1 MPLFKHFTSVDL
13 VRNLRAFL
21 RLEAGVV
28 RGEIP
33 GTVRTGANKQA
44 RDGAAPGGVR
54 PENIVWIFAS
64 GRSGTTWLRDM
75 MKDMEGYW
83 AWEEPWV
90 GALFGRFYNGSGA
103 NQLKASNFILGEPYR
118 ETWLRC
124 IRNFVL
130 EGAMAR
136 FPKMKGSDYLV
147 IKEPNGSEGAPLL
160 VEALPESRMIFL
172 VRDPRDVAASLLDGA
187 REGHWLYERN
197 QTADWKRHSTADKRP
212 DEFIKAPANEYMRK
226 VGKAKEAY
234 EAHKGPKVLV
244 KYEELNVDPLGTLK
258 RIYSTLG
265 LSANEKEIERV
276 VEKHSWENISKRKK
290 GEGKFYRK
298 ATPGGWREDL
308 TPRQA
313 QIVEEITAPLLKEF
327 YGG

>member
-1 MPLFKHFTSVDL
+1 MPFFKHFTSIDL
-13 VRNLRAFL
+13 MRDLRAFL
-21 RLEAGVV
+21 KLEAGVV

-33 GTVRTGANKQA
+33 RTSQPDADKRA
-44 RDGAAPGGVR
+44 RDGSAPGGVK

-75 MKDMEGYW
+75 MKDVKGYR

-90 GALFGRFYNGSGA
+90 GALFGRFHNNSGS
-103 NQLKASNFILGEPYR
+103 NQLKAANFILGEPYR
-118 ETWLRC
+118 QTWLRC

-130 EGAMAR
+130 EGAEAR
-136 FPKMKGSDYLV
+136 FPKMNSNDYLV

-160 VEALPESRMIFL
+160 MEALPESRMVFL

-197 QTADWKRHSTADKRP
+197 QTADWKRNSKADKQP
-212 DEFIKAPANEYMRK
+212 DEFIKAPANEYVRK
-226 VGKAKEAY
+226 VGKAGEAY

-244 KYEELNVDPLGTLK
+244 KYEDLNAETLDTMK
-258 RIYSTLG
+258 RIYSTLE
-265 LSANEKEIERV
+265 LPASAKEIERV
-276 VEKHSWENISKRKK
+276 VEKHSWENIPENKR

-298 ATPGGWREDL
+298 AIPGGWREDL
-308 TPRQA
+308 TPRQVE
-313 QIVEEITAPLLKEF
+313 IVEEITAPLLKKF